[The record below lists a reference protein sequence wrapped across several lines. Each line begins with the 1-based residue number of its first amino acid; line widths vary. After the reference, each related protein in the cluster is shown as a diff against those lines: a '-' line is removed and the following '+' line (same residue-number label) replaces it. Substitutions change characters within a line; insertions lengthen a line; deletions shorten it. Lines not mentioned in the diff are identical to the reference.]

1 MWCDDYHFEEHF
13 DKDARLMF
21 RNEVTLQ
28 DAVAAITI
36 VGSVDSCGV

>member
-21 RNEVTLQ
+21 RNSCVVMTVKNTLTRTP
-28 DAVAAITI
+28 D
-36 VGSVDSCGV
+36 